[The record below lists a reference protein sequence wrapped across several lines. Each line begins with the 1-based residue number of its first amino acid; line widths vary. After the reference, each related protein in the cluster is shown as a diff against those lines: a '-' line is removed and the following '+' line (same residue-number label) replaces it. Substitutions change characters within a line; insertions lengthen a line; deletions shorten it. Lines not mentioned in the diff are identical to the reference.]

1 MKDGT
6 HEFPDARIEIAVV
19 CENHELQS
27 GYDQLNP
34 LLQQIVVARAAA
46 AKLSKTKLAKPK
58 GPKNPHFGRLTFSQ
72 RG

>member
-6 HEFPDARIEIAVV
+6 HDFPDARIEIAVV

-27 GYDQLNP
+27 GYEQLNP
-34 LLQQIVVARAAA
+34 LLQQIVAARQAA
-46 AKLSKTKLAKPK
+46 AKLTKTKLARAK
-58 GPKNPHFGRLTFSQ
+58 PKNPHFGRLTFSQ

>member
-1 MKDGT
+1 MQDGT

-19 CENHELQS
+19 CENHELKS

-34 LLQQIVVARAAA
+34 LLQQIVAARAAA
-46 AKLSKTKLAKPK
+46 AKLTKTKLTKAR
-58 GPKNPHFGRLTFSQ
+58 PKNPHFGRLTFSQ